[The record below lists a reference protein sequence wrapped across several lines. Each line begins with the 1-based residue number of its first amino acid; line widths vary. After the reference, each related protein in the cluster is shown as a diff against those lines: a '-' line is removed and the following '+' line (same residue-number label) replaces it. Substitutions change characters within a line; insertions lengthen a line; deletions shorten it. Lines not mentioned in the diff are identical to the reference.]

1 MKKITILSMLCA
13 LTLSAFSQ
21 NIFNKKE
28 NTTNN
33 NKKSN
38 LENGMYAKINT
49 TKGDILIQLEYK
61 RTPLTVASFVGLAE
75 GTMKNNKKGAGT
87 PYYDGLKFHRVIADF
102 MIQGGCP
109 DGTGSGS
116 PGYSFADEFHP
127 DLKHDKGGILSMANS
142 GPATNGS
149 QFFITHKE
157 TPHLDGKHSVFGHVV
172 EGMDVVNAIAQD
184 DVMNSV
190 TIIREGSSA
199 KTFDANSIFETA
211 QAEIESEKA
220 EKADKS
226 ANAMKKLTEGATFTE
241 SGLAYFMIK
250 EGEGEQATVGKIV
263 SVHYTGKL
271 IDGTK
276 FDSSHDRNAPIEF
289 PLGEGRV
296 IPGWDEGIALLK
308 VGGKATFIIP
318 PYLAYGESGAGGLI
332 PPNAT
337 LIFEVELLEIKES
350 AEDPHKGHNH

>member
-13 LTLSAFSQ
+13 VTLSAFSQ

-33 NKKSN
+33 NKSN

-49 TKGDILIQLEYK
+49 TKGDILIQLEYEK
-61 RTPLTVASFVGLAE
+61 TPLTVASFVGLAE

-87 PYYDGLKFHRVIADF
+87 PYYNGLKFHRVIAEF

-127 DLKHDKGGILSMANS
+127 DLKHDKGGVLSMANS

-211 QAEIESEKA
+211 QAEIKKANA
-220 EKADKS
+220 EKAKR
-226 ANAMKKLTEGATFTE
+226 ATEEMKKLIKGATTTE

-250 EGEGEQATVGKIV
+250 EGEGVQASAGKTV

-271 IDGTK
+271 ADGTK
-276 FDSSHDRNAPIEF
+276 FDSSHDRGQPIEF

-318 PYLAYGESGAGGLI
+318 PHLAYGERGAGGVI

-337 LIFEVELLEIKES
+337 LIFEVELMGIKEDT
-350 AEDPHKGHNH
+350 EDPHKGHNH

>member
-13 LTLSAFSQ
+13 VTLSAFSQ

-33 NKKSN
+33 NKSN

-49 TKGDILIQLEYK
+49 TKGDILIQLEHEK
-61 RTPLTVASFVGLAE
+61 TPLTVASFVGLAE

-87 PYYDGLKFHRVIADF
+87 PYYNGLKFHRVIAEF

-172 EGMDVVNAIAQD
+172 EGMDVVNLIAQD

-211 QAEIESEKA
+211 QAEIKKANA
-220 EKADKS
+220 EKAKR
-226 ANAMKKLTEGATFTE
+226 ATEEMKKLIKGATTTE

-250 EGEGEQATVGKIV
+250 EGEGVQASAGKTV

-271 IDGTK
+271 ADGTK
-276 FDSSHDRNAPIEF
+276 FDSSHDRGQPIEF

-318 PYLAYGESGAGGLI
+318 PHLAYGERGAGGVI

-337 LIFEVELLEIKES
+337 LIFEVELMGIKED

>member
-13 LTLSAFSQ
+13 VTLSAFSQ

-33 NKKSN
+33 NKSN

-75 GTMKNNKKGAGT
+75 GTMKNNKKGNGT

-157 TPHLDGKHSVFGHVV
+157 TPHLDGKHSVFGHVI
-172 EGMDVVNAIAQD
+172 EGQDVVNAIAQD

-199 KTFDANSIFETA
+199 KAFDANSIFEAA
-211 QAEIESEKA
+211 QADI
-220 EKADKS
+220 
-226 ANAMKKLTEGATFTE
+226 N
-241 SGLAYFMIK
+241 
-250 EGEGEQATVGKIV
+250 Q
-263 SVHYTGKL
+263 
-271 IDGTK
+271 
-276 FDSSHDRNAPIEF
+276 
-289 PLGEGRV
+289 
-296 IPGWDEGIALLK
+296 
-308 VGGKATFIIP
+308 
-318 PYLAYGESGAGGLI
+318 
-332 PPNAT
+332 
-337 LIFEVELLEIKES
+337 ES
-350 AEDPHKGHNH
+350 AEEVPEKKKGKRQPFSSI

>member
-13 LTLSAFSQ
+13 ITLSAFSQ

-33 NKKSN
+33 KSN

-49 TKGDILIQLEYK
+49 TKGDVLIQLEYEK
-61 RTPLTVASFVGLAE
+61 TPLTVASFVGLAE

-157 TPHLDGKHSVFGHVV
+157 TPWLDGKHSVFGHVV

-190 TIIREGSSA
+190 TIIREGSNA
-199 KTFDANSIFETA
+199 KAFNANSIFETA
-211 QAEIESEKA
+211 QVEINKANA
-220 EKADKS
+220 EKAKK
-226 ANAMKKLTEGATFTE
+226 AKEEMKKLIKGATTTK
-241 SGLAYFMIK
+241 SGLAYFMVK
-250 EGEGEQATVGKIV
+250 EGKGVQASAGKTV

-271 IDGTK
+271 ADGTK
-276 FDSSHDRNAPIEF
+276 FDSSYDRNAPIEF
-289 PLGEGRV
+289 PLGQGRV

-318 PYLAYGESGAGGLI
+318 PHLAYGERGAGGVI

-337 LIFEVELLEIKES
+337 LIFEVELMGIKENT
-350 AEDPHKGHNH
+350 EDPHKGHNH